1 MRWVFLLVAF
11 SSLAGVASAQMPDER
26 PQRLRVRDLLE
37 RPSFYHDR
45 VVLVVGE
52 LRSSS
57 DMQDDQNR
65 IYELKDPDY
74 FRGLRVG
81 TGWGSVSDLR
91 FMQGQKVEVVGVF
104 WDMSQI
110 FEQDHRL
117 RNYPGALRRD
127 ADLREELRYFLA
139 AREVTPIEEERAK
152 KEDKPAPKPAPPPIN
167 LNLPPATALDLRELV
182 KSPGDYLGTR
192 VSVVGK
198 FRGDNLYGDLS
209 IKTKHGPRDF
219 VVKVGE
225 FAIWVTGRRPRGEGF
240 ELNPELRRDTGKWL
254 KVSGVPRVEEGVVY
268 LKADS
273 LELAPEPSDPDLEP
287 SEAKKEDAETPK
299 VPPEVTF
306 SLPLDGERGIALDS
320 EFRVQFSKDMDE
332 ASFDRNVDLL
342 YSDDDGRAN
351 PFPAMHIHYEAASR
365 TLLVSPGKTLEP
377 GRELRLALYR
387 NVKDKE
393 GLPLSAAAGAD
404 EIVPQAAVVLTFF
417 TAKP

>member
-1 MRWVFLLVAF
+1 MKGAF
-11 SSLAGVASAQMPDER
+11 IPVLFSGFAGITLAQGPDER
-26 PQRLRVRDLLE
+26 PQRLRVQDLLE
-37 RPSFYHDR
+37 RPGFYHDR
-45 VVLVVGE
+45 VVMVVGE
-52 LRSSS
+52 LRSG

-74 FRGLRVG
+74 FRGVRVG
-81 TGWGSVSDLR
+81 TGWGSMNDLR
-91 FMQGQKVEVVGVF
+91 FMSGQKVEVIGYF
-104 WDMSQI
+104 WDMSLL
-110 FEQDHRL
+110 FDGDYRL
-117 RNYPGALRRD
+117 RNYPGARRQD
-127 ADLREELRYFLA
+127 VDLREELRYFLA
-139 AREVTPIEEERAK
+139 AREVTPLEEEERA
-152 KEDKPAPKPAPPPIN
+152 KEDKPAPKPPPAPTN
-167 LNLPPATALDLRELV
+167 LNLPAAKDVDLRELA
-182 KSPGDYLGTR
+182 KAPADFAGAR

-273 LELAPEPSDPDLEP
+273 VELAPEPSDPDLEP
-287 SEAKKEDAETPK
+287 KETKKEDADTPK

-351 PFPAMHIHYEAASR
+351 PFPAMHIRYEAASR
-365 TLLVSPGKTLEP
+365 TLVVSPGKTLEP

-387 NVKDKE
+387 SVKDKE
-393 GLPLSAAAGAD
+393 GLPLNAAAGAD